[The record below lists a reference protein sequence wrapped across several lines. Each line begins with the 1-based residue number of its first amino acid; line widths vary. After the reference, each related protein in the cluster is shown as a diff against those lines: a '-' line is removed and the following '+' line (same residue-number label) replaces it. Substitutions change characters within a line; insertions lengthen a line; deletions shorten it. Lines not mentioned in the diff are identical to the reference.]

1 MSKIFLI
8 TGNHPRHFFLAWTLA
23 KTNDLVGWVI
33 EDRGDLI
40 PKNLIDHEDLNLR
53 ELYTMHFKKR
63 YDAEYRFFIEEPS
76 IDMESKKFISSICP
90 NIKNVS
96 KEELNGPSVIEFITS
111 LDIEIAFSY
120 GCHILQNH
128 ILQRL
133 PSEKYNFHGGI
144 SPWYR
149 GCITHFWPSYMLEPQ
164 MTGMTM
170 HRLTPVLDGGEI
182 IHQNSGEL
190 VRGDGL
196 HSLTSRTVKSFF
208 EETPKVVQS
217 ISKGDYSLAPQKS
230 SGKLWLASDWHPNH
244 LKIIYEYFEDKIVDY
259 CLDNK
264 IEKVKKNLVRL

>member
-1 MSKIFLI
+1 
-8 TGNHPRHFFLAWTLA
+8 
-23 KTNDLVGWVI
+23 
-33 EDRGDLI
+33 
-40 PKNLIDHEDLNLR
+40 
-53 ELYTMHFKKR
+53 
-63 YDAEYRFFIEEPS
+63 
-76 IDMESKKFISSICP
+76 
-90 NIKNVS
+90 
-96 KEELNGPSVIEFITS
+96 
-111 LDIEIAFSY
+111 
-120 GCHILQNH
+120 
-128 ILQRL
+128 
-133 PSEKYNFHGGI
+133 
-144 SPWYR
+144 
-149 GCITHFWPSYMLEPQ
+149 

-196 HSLTSRTVKSFF
+196 HILASRTVKSFF

-264 IEKVKKNLVRL
+264 IEKVTKNLVRL